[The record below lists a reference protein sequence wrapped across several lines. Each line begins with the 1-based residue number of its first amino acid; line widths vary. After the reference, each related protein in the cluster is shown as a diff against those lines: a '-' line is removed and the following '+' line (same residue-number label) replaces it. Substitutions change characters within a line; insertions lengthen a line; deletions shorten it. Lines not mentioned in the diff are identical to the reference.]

1 MPITEN
7 QPRVPRKK
15 RIDAGKQRKP
25 APSEREAW
33 REFFAHLTPREQVF
47 ELGYLTALSLASDRD
62 LTNIVLKEADRLA
75 GPTKLEQ
82 EAAKDMRADMF
93 GENGNG

>member
-1 MPITEN
+1 MKTALRMLMPALLLAAGTVSAHAELT
-7 QPRVPRKK
+7 
-15 RIDAGKQRKP
+15 RIA
-25 APSEREAW
+25 
-33 REFFAHLTPREQVF
+33 
-47 ELGYLTALSLASDRD
+47 TALSLASDRD

-82 EAAKDMRADMF
+82 EAAKDMRADMY